1 MPPPIIASGG
11 GLRASAVWRPGPAGV
26 SPPATAPAPLRKSR
40 GLSAACLCW
49 RTSSTEMPW
58 CAASACSLARLRK
71 ARIRGVRAI
80 GLNPFWTGYAMLI
93 EGEDKIIFRSDW
105 IAARMQPHFPMRI
118 SVETGP
124 TGDRE
129 HRIGAA
135 IIVRPLDGDLPAREE
150 GGPVALVG
158 FPNDGANTVAIVCPH
173 LYSHRRWESLRVQLE
188 DRKSTRLNS
197 SHQIISYAVFC

>member
-1 MPPPIIASGG
+1 MPPPIIAMRGA
-11 GLRASAVWRPGPAGV
+11 LLAYALWRPSSARVRPA
-26 SPPATAPAPLRKSR
+26 ATAPAPLRKSR
-40 GLSAACLCW
+40 RLSAACLCW

-105 IAARMQPHFPMRI
+105 IAARMHPHFPIRI
-118 SVETGP
+118 SVETVP

-135 IIVRPLDGDLPAREE
+135 IIVRPLDGDLPARE
-150 GGPVALVG
+150 
-158 FPNDGANTVAIVCPH
+158 
-173 LYSHRRWESLRVQLE
+173 
-188 DRKSTRLNS
+188 
-197 SHQIISYAVFC
+197 